1 MVGEA
6 PLVEKLLGM
15 LRAAGDAT
23 RLRLLLLLTRAEL
36 TVSEL
41 IQILGQS
48 QPRVSRHLKLL
59 CEAGLLERFKEG
71 AWVFYRAAD
80 SGPQAELA
88 RALATLADTGSD
100 PVLLDDKRRLAQVR
114 TARAEEAAAYFRANA
129 PQWERIRSLHVPEA
143 DVEAAIVRLLGRA
156 CLDVVLDAGTGT
168 GRMLELLA
176 PYIKRG
182 IGIDASPDMLAI
194 ARDRLGQAG
203 ISNCQVRRGDVYR
216 LPFADG
222 TAEDGFDAVLFHQVL
237 HFLDDPQ
244 GALREAVRVMAPGGR
259 ILIADFAP
267 HQLEF
272 LRNEHAHRRLGFSD
286 SEVQGWF
293 KAAGLQPVAAD
304 SLAPRSNG
312 ESLTVMV
319 WVAQAPGVNARH
331 RKVEAVA

>member
-1 MVGEA
+1 M
-6 PLVEKLLGM
+6 EKLLGM

-23 RLRLLLLLTRAEL
+23 RLRLLLILTKTDL
-36 TVSEL
+36 TVSEI

-71 AWVFYRAAD
+71 AWVFYRAVDHGKA
-80 SGPQAELA
+80 AELA
-88 RALATLADTGSD
+88 RAVSALADAEND

-114 TARAEEAAAYFRANA
+114 AERAEEAAAYFRANA
-129 PQWERIRSLHVPEA
+129 PQWERIRSLHVPEN
-143 DVEAAIVRLLGRA
+143 DVEAAIVRLLGRSS
-156 CLDVVLDAGTGT
+156 LDSVLDAGTGT

-176 PYIKRG
+176 PHIKRG

-203 ISNCQVRRGDVYR
+203 AFNCQVRRGDVYR

-222 TAEDGFDAVLFHQVL
+222 DVRSGFDAVLFHQVL

-244 GALREAVRVMAPGGR
+244 AALREAVRVLAPGGR

-272 LRNEHAHRRLGFSD
+272 LRAEHAHRRLGFSD

-293 KAAGLQPVAAD
+293 KAAGLKPVAAD
-304 SLAPRSNG
+304 SLAPRSDA
-312 ESLTVMV
+312 ETLTVMV
-319 WVAQAPGVNARH
+319 WLAETPGVNAR
-331 RKVEAVA
+331 RKKIEAMA

>member
-1 MVGEA
+1 M
-6 PLVEKLLGM
+6 EKLLGM

-23 RLRLLLLLTRAEL
+23 RLRLLLLLTKTDL
-36 TVSEL
+36 TVSEI

-71 AWVFYRAAD
+71 AWVFYRAVDRGNA
-80 SGPQAELA
+80 AELTRA
-88 RALATLADTGSD
+88 ISALAGADNN

-114 TARAEEAAAYFRANA
+114 AARAEEAAAYFRANA
-129 PQWERIRSLHVPEA
+129 PQWERIRSLHVPEN
-143 DVEAAIVRLLGRA
+143 DVEAMIVRLLGRTP
-156 CLDVVLDAGTGT
+156 LEYVLDAGTGT

-176 PYIKRG
+176 PYVKRG
-182 IGIDASPDMLAI
+182 IGIDMSPDMLAI

-203 ISNCQVRRGDVYR
+203 ASNCQVRRGDVYR

-222 TAEDGFDAVLFHQVL
+222 DGRSGFDVVLFHQVL
-237 HFLDDPQ
+237 HFLDNPQ
-244 GALREAVRVMAPGGR
+244 AALREAVRVLAPGGR
-259 ILIADFAP
+259 ILIVDFAP

-293 KAAGLQPVAAD
+293 KAAGLKSVASD
-304 SLAPRSNG
+304 SLAPRSG
-312 ESLTVMV
+312 AETLTVMM
-319 WVAQAPGVNARH
+319 WVAETPGVSAR
-331 RKVEAVA
+331 RKKAEAAA